1 AVKLPIEVLIDDVV
15 NELETLSEDTRVMI
29 ES

>member
-1 AVKLPIEVLIDDVV
+1 VKLPIEVLIDDVV
-15 NELETLSEDTRVMI
+15 NELETLSEDTRVII